1 MYVTS
6 EFLRWRKWLR
16 ILREKDRAFPF
27 RKEDFVELSDFFSD
41 FFDFHEILSVNSFF
55 SLFFFSTGE
64 LELKGRGGS
73 SSSNSS
79 APPRDRKPV
88 LGFFKPANVC
98 RRAPLRPKYKTIYRM
113 IESTNVLKLNALPI
127 ESPLLQDNT

>member
-1 MYVTS
+1 
-6 EFLRWRKWLR
+6 L
-16 ILREKDRAFPF
+16 EKKERAFPF
-27 RKEDFVELSDFFSD
+27 REEDFVELSDFFSD

-55 SLFFFSTGE
+55 PPFFFSTGE

-88 LGFFKPANVC
+88 LGFFKPANKPANVC